1 MGIPNEH
8 QLKFNSIKDVKL
20 LLEAIEKM
28 FVSAANSTNVD
39 NLSDVVI
46 CAFFSSQPSS
56 PQLANKDLQQLYLD
70 DLEEIDLRWRM
81 VMLTMKSDHAEE
93 GPTNY
98 ALMAYAS
105 SSSDS
110 EVSNDSTCSKSCLE
124 TVKVLKS
131 QYEQLL
137 KRFAKS
143 ELMVVAYKTNKFEN
157 ASKSLNKIIESQI
170 VDNCKKGL
178 GYNAVPPPLTRNF
191 MPLKPDLS
199 FTGLE
204 EFPNKPV
211 VENSEAKASEAK
223 PKAVRK
229 NNGAPII
236 EDWVSDSEEENV
248 DCNYQRVVKPVWKI
262 AKRVNHQNFAKK
274 THPCPKKNIVPRA
287 VLMKSG
293 LVSINTTR
301 QNISKT
307 AVSVNTARQRVN
319 IIKDKN
325 VNTVRP
331 KAVVNVIKGN
341 NVNAIKAS
349 AYYEEID
356 GGYVALEGT
365 PKEGKSQEKCPLKS
379 LELLNKMKLLRG
391 ELATIIMA
399 ARTTF
404 DYLILSCQL
413 LFGQKQ
419 LILSHPVNSR
429 VSSSILTGEQFADEK
444 ERKARTLLLMAV
456 PKDHLRRFH
465 GMDDAKE
472 IWAAIKTRFGAKASS
487 SKHKPS
493 HSSGSYGS
501 YTTSSSKATPT
512 ATPGLADEI
521 GRVGIIKLA
530 DCYDANK
537 IKKFLQEDRPEGQE
551 WMGKN
556 AWSAWFKG
564 PKEGLAGRKQVEE
577 DIDDSLYE
585 YGKYG
590 PQPQSPS
597 PTVSNASSIVFS
609 ICPSNDSD
617 GELGAVS
624 DASSTHYSTCPSNDS
639 NGELGAVSD
648 HSVNDDPIHD
658 HIPIPSI
665 VQVTIDHPTTHTYG
679 LESRMEW
686 DLGAESFERKT
697 MFCLWKVLRPPLL
710 KIIKNCSK
718 VGSVTFGGSKGS
730 ISGKGTIRLGN
741 LVFDDVAF
749 VKELGHFN
757 LFSISQICDKKLNV
771 LFTEKECFVVSSDFK
786 MPD

>member
-1 MGIPNEH
+1 MILG
-8 QLKFNSIKDVKL
+8 DG
-20 LLEAIEKM
+20 
-28 FVSAANSTNVD
+28 
-39 NLSDVVI
+39 
-46 CAFFSSQPSS
+46 
-56 PQLANKDLQQLYLD
+56 
-70 DLEEIDLRWRM
+70 RW
-81 VMLTMKSDHAEE
+81 
-93 GPTNY
+93 
-98 ALMAYAS
+98 
-105 SSSDS
+105 
-110 EVSNDSTCSKSCLE
+110 
-124 TVKVLKS
+124 
-131 QYEQLL
+131 
-137 KRFAKS
+137 
-143 ELMVVAYKTNKFEN
+143 
-157 ASKSLNKIIESQI
+157 
-170 VDNCKKGL
+170 
-178 GYNAVPPPLTRNF
+178 
-191 MPLKPDLS
+191 
-199 FTGLE
+199 
-204 EFPNKPV
+204 
-211 VENSEAKASEAK
+211 
-223 PKAVRK
+223 
-229 NNGAPII
+229 
-236 EDWVSDSEEENV
+236 
-248 DCNYQRVVKPVWKI
+248 
-262 AKRVNHQNFAKK
+262 
-274 THPCPKKNIVPRA
+274 
-287 VLMKSG
+287 
-293 LVSINTTR
+293 
-301 QNISKT
+301 
-307 AVSVNTARQRVN
+307 
-319 IIKDKN
+319 
-325 VNTVRP
+325 
-331 KAVVNVIKGN
+331 
-341 NVNAIKAS
+341 
-349 AYYEEID
+349 
-356 GGYVALEGT
+356 
-365 PKEGKSQEKCPLKS
+365 
-379 LELLNKMKLLRG
+379 
-391 ELATIIMA
+391 
-399 ARTTF
+399 
-404 DYLILSCQL
+404 
-413 LFGQKQ
+413 
-419 LILSHPVNSR
+419 

-493 HSSGSYGS
+493 HSSGSYSS

-624 DASSTHYSTCPSNDS
+624 DASSTHYSSCTSNDN
-639 NGELGAVSD
+639 NGKLGAVSD

-730 ISGKGTIRLGN
+730 ISGKGSKEVIDIDVQTEEAEELMVLYWHTLRAISPSMIREEASYDDVGIITDFNHLPDERKQDGMERGSSCRNKTRLAPLIEEGYVSKPPVLLIPDHPTKALMQSRFSNGVPWGELTFFFRSTSQKNREASLYLKTCNSKTSHSQCCQRESSSISKGKPKLGIMDFPRGLSIHLVAFSDSDYGGFQLDRKIHNIVVVNSLVKRTYLMHSAIASTKEDGSLEISATIDTIRYTISEASIRDSLQLDDATGITMLPN
-741 LVFDDVAF
+741 DDLFEGMGQIGYPTDGTFTFWKSFFTPQWRYLVHHLLHCISSKSGGWDQFGSNIATALICLSTGQEHVAQAQ
-749 VKELGHFN
+749 
-757 LFSISQICDKKLNV
+757 SQPSPTPPPIP
-771 LFTEKECFVVSSDFK
+771 TSTS
-786 MPD
+786 PPPPIPSPTPPPIPTPTSPTPPPIPTPTSHYSTPTQPPPPT